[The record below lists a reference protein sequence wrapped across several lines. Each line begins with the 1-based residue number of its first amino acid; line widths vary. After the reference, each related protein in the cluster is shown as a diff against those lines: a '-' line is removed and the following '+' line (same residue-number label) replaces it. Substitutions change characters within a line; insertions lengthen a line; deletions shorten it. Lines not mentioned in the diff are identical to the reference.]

1 MAPAYFCQVSSIYTP
16 SRSYLWGMV
25 WGIVTVNDVTG
36 NDVTGN
42 DVTGNDVTG
51 SKVTRSCIAKNAVTG
66 TGNVREIISRVSP
79 PPHIS
84 RVPPPPPYFPRF

>member
-1 MAPAYFCQVSSIYTP
+1 MA
-16 SRSYLWGMV
+16 
-25 WGIVTVNDVTG
+25 WGIVTV

-66 TGNVREIISRVSP
+66 TGNVREIISNTRFEVDDRWDSNIERVT
-79 PPHIS
+79 IGC
-84 RVPPPPPYFPRF
+84 F